1 MNILLLWDINLDYI
15 KNNLDSNYN
24 FFSDYNLGDKSKIN
38 IIVVRWSNFNLKRDY
53 LKDCKELKA
62 VFVLWIWTDNID
74 LSYCK
79 ENNILVSNEPTISTY
94 SVAELTVGMLIN
106 WIRYVYTTGLNLKD
120 GVYSRTPMWYN
131 LTEKKIWILWYG
143 NIWKTTTKLLNAF
156 RQIRD
161 FDIKVFDINP
171 NQYDNYL
178 EENNIEKFANFD
190 DFLKNI
196 DYLLIHIWGGEENM
210 NLINKN
216 ILENTNIKW
225 IINTARKW
233 IVNEEDILNL
243 LDSNNL
249 DFYVSDVVMWEPNVG
264 NISKKLLNHK
274 KVFITPHIWAN
285 TYQIQKDL
293 LDSLINKIKN
303 LWL

>member
-249 DFYVSDVVMWEPNVG
+249 YFYVSDVVMWEPNVG